1 MGHGGC
7 ILTEKGG
14 KEMKAV
20 KMSSVLKVAL
30 FSIISSTCV
39 LGLTMKTAVSETRG
53 VTPNEIRIGI
63 IPDLSGPAAFGS
75 RNHLW
80 SIGKYFDELNAEGG
94 MYGRQ
99 IKLYVEDGQ
108 YNPSIAINAFKK
120 LVLKEEVFA
129 MMGNI
134 GSAPFKAQLPL
145 VEEYKVP
152 VISPAVTSEWTYIPP
167 KKYVFAT
174 MLSQGFSAR
183 VLIDYVVNELGDKKP
198 RIGVLYIKTELG
210 QEALREVQD
219 HADMYGFK
227 IVAEIDY
234 APRAIDLSGQIAK
247 LKAADVDYVMVCG
260 ITREGPYAMKEA
272 AKLDWKP
279 QFLFPGVSSDENIF
293 TLGLETMFYG
303 KPPLGASEYYP
314 MSADFPGKKILLKWL
329 KGDPK
334 QERIYTYNLHG
345 LTYART
351 LLEGLNR
358 AGKDL
363 TVEGLIKAMETIKD
377 WDNWGQGPVT
387 FGPNDRQGTDKA
399 SVFRGVKGGADGI
412 GRWEIVKSWTEPK
425 RR

>member
-53 VTPNEIRIGI
+53 VTPNEIRIGNV
-63 IPDLSGPAAFGS
+63 PDLTGPAAFGS

-80 SIGKYFDELNAEGG
+80 SIRKYLDELNAEGG
-94 MYGRQ
+94 IYGRQ
-99 IKLYVEDGQ
+99 VKLYVEDGQ

-129 MMGNI
+129 MMANM
-134 GSAPFKAQLPL
+134 GSAAVKAQLPL
-145 VEEYKVP
+145 IEEYKVP
-152 VISPAVTSEWTYIPP
+152 VISPAVTSKWVYSPP
-167 KKYVFAT
+167 KKYIFAT

-234 APRAIDLSGQIAK
+234 APRAIDLSGQVAK

-293 TLGLETMFYG
+293 TLGRETMFYG

-314 MSADFPGKKILLKWL
+314 MSADFPDKKILLEWL
-329 KGDPK
+329 KGDPELK
-334 QERIYTYNLHG
+334 MLCTYNLHG
-345 LTYART
+345 LTYIKT
-351 LLEGLNR
+351 LVEGLKR
-358 AGKDL
+358 TGKDL
-363 TVEGLIKAMETIKD
+363 TVEGLIKAMQTIKD
-377 WDNWGQGPVT
+377 WDNGGQGPVT

-412 GRWEIVKSWTEPK
+412 GRWEIVKTWTEPK